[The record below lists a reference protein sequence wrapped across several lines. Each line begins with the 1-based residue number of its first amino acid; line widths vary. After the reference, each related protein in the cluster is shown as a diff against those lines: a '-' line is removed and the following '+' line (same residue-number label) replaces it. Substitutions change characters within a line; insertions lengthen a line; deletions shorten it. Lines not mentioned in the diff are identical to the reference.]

1 MTTARRGLLRRVF
14 GAGMLVVAVTTG
26 GACTRTVTPVD
37 GQIAPAVTNGPSI
50 SGEQTMTGGNGG
62 AGGKGGAG
70 GQGGK
75 GGAGG
80 QGGQG
85 GQGGKGGLGGA
96 D

>member
-50 SGEQTMTGGNGG
+50 SGERR
-62 AGGKGGAG
+62 
-70 GQGGK
+70 
-75 GGAGG
+75 
-80 QGGQG
+80 
-85 GQGGKGGLGGA
+85 
-96 D
+96 